1 VAIVSEAFARGY
13 FPAED
18 ALGKTI
24 DLSTGDTASIVGIVK
39 DHAYRNRG
47 GEPAPVLYRS
57 YAQIPNMSTQP
68 RPLIIHVRAER
79 PAEAGLAAVRA
90 AMMELD
96 PNGPAFVESLSQATN
111 QEIVLRSVM
120 GSLLTSVGG
129 LGLLLATIG
138 LYGVMA
144 HVVASRHAEI
154 AIRMALGASSA
165 TVLWSVLRRGLRL
178 VAIGVVIGSAIGLA
192 ATQPLRAMLA
202 GLSPSDPVAFAG
214 TAAVLM
220 MVGLLASYIPARRAT
235 RVDPMTALRQP

>member
-1 VAIVSEAFARGY
+1 
-13 FPAED
+13 
-18 ALGKTI
+18 
-24 DLSTGDTASIVGIVK
+24 
-39 DHAYRNRG
+39 
-47 GEPAPVLYRS
+47 
-57 YAQIPNMSTQP
+57 
-68 RPLIIHVRAER
+68 
-79 PAEAGLAAVRA
+79 
-90 AMMELD
+90 MMELD
-96 PNGPAFVESLSQATN
+96 PNGPAFVESLGQATN
-111 QEIVLRSVM
+111 QEIVIRRVI

-129 LGLLLATIG
+129 LGLVLATIG

-154 AIRMALGASSA
+154 AIRMALGASSK

-178 VAIGVVIGSAIGLA
+178 VAVGVVIGSAIGLA

-214 TAAVLM
+214 AAAVLT